1 MDGHPI
7 SHFPTRASEAER
19 CIAVYETHPGF
30 PALADEDWIDMAESS
45 RKDGT
50 GYDAMPGEV
59 KNIVDR
65 IEVLSGIPVV
75 SVGVGPDRRASIAKV
90 GGPFDIEW
98 DEATF

>member
-1 MDGHPI
+1 MP
-7 SHFPTRASEAER
+7 
-19 CIAVYETHPGF
+19 
-30 PALADEDWIDMAESS
+30 DEV
-45 RKDGT
+45 R
-50 GYDAMPGEV
+50 
-59 KNIVDR
+59 NIVDR